1 MEYVYVLTSERQTA
15 DFENDGLCVHG
26 IFTTREKAVK
36 ELKKAYNDMLDEY
49 EKEYGKDKYTT
60 KFNEVTGEASIYLND
75 FSLDDIYFDV
85 KVYPLDYIKWK
96 ITKN

>member
-15 DFENDGLCVHG
+15 DLENDGLCVHG
-26 IFTTREKAVK
+26 IFTTRKQAVN